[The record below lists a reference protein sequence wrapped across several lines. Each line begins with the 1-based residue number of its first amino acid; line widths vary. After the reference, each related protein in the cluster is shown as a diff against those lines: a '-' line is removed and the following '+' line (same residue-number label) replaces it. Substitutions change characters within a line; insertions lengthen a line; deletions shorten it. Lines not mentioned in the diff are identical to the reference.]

1 MVGFHLTGE
10 KSEDDRQ
17 TAANGKST
25 RSNKRK
31 AAATA

>member
-1 MVGFHLTGE
+1 MVGFRLTGE
-10 KSEDDRQ
+10 RFEDDNQ
-17 TAANGKST
+17 TAAKGKST